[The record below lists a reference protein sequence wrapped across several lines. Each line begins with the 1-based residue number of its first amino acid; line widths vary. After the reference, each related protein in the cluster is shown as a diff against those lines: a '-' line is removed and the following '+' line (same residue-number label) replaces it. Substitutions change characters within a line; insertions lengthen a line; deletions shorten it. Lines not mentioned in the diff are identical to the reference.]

1 MAWERTTLGR
11 TGLEV
16 GRLGLSAGYGRKL
29 SAPMIEKSFEHGL
42 NYLYW
47 GSIRWANFGQALR
60 NLKPRR
66 DRAVVVLQ
74 SYSRIASLMHGSVER
89 ALRRIGY
96 DYSDV
101 LLLGMWN
108 HAVPRRILDAALRIR
123 ERGLVRHIAI
133 SSHNRP
139 LIPKLAANPDVAIL
153 HVRYNAAHTGAETE
167 VFPQLQA
174 GGVGP
179 GVVAFTATSWAQLL
193 SRKRVPAGE
202 RVPTATD
209 CYRFVLTNST
219 VNVCMTGPKD
229 DQQAEAAFEA
239 LRLGPMN
246 DDEMAWMRRVGKAVH
261 G

>member
-1 MAWERTTLGR
+1 MTWERATLGR

-16 GRLGLSAGYGRKL
+16 GRVGLSAGYGRTL
-29 SAPMIEKSFEHGL
+29 SASVVERSFEHGL

-47 GSIRWANFGQALR
+47 GSIRWRTFGRALA
-60 NLKPRR
+60 NLKPQR
-66 DRAVVVLQ
+66 DRMVLVLQ

-101 LLLGMWN
+101 VLLGMWN
-108 HAVPRRILDAALRIR
+108 RAVPARILDAARRLR
-123 ERGLVRHIAI
+123 ERGLVRHIAV

-139 LIPKLAANPDVAIL
+139 FIPSLAANPDIGIL

-167 VFPQLQA
+167 VFPQLPRDGA
-174 GGVGP
+174 RP
-179 GVVAFTATSWAQLL
+179 GVVSFTATSWAQLL
-193 SRKRVPAGE
+193 SRKRLPAGE
-202 RVPTATD
+202 RVPTAAD
-209 CYRFVLTNST
+209 CYRFVLANSA
-219 VNVCMTGPKD
+219 VDVCMTGPKD
-229 DQQAEAAFEA
+229 DQQATAALDA
-239 LRLGPMN
+239 LRLGPMS

>member
-1 MAWERTTLGR
+1 MTWESTTLGR
-11 TGLEV
+11 SGLEV
-16 GRLGLSAGYGRKL
+16 GRLGLSAGYGRTL
-29 SAPMIEKSFEHGL
+29 STSMIERSFEQGL

-47 GSIRWANFGQALR
+47 GSIRWGNFGAALR
-60 NLKPRR
+60 NLKPQR
-66 DRAVVVLQ
+66 DRAVLVLQ
-74 SYSRIASLMHGSVER
+74 SYSRIAALMHGSVER

-108 HAVPRRILDAALRIR
+108 HAVPTRILDAARR
-123 ERGLVRHIAI
+123 VRDRGLVRHIAI

-139 LIPKLAANPDVAIL
+139 FIPKLAANPDIGIL

-167 VFPQLQA
+167 VFPQLSTDGA
-174 GGVGP
+174 RP
-179 GVVAFTATSWAQLL
+179 GVVVFTATSWAQLL

-202 RVPTATD
+202 RVPTAAD
-209 CYRFVLTNST
+209 CYRFVLTNSA
-219 VNVCMTGPKD
+219 VDVCITGPKD
-229 DQQAEAAFEA
+229 DRQAAAAFEA
-239 LRLGPMN
+239 LRLGPMS